1 MGLSARS
8 TTDWSITSVPR
19 EPTSAK
25 RATGP
30 VTATPKT
37 TSIPVLLHPGD
48 PATSMSRQHYTC
60 DTVGSI
66 SHSAVKL
73 RLLAQRNQLFEG
85 PDGRRGITSAALPVA
100 RHCQGTRTENMFASE
115 QCTGFGRVLSDRTP
129 ETAPTAV
136 VLEFRGAW

>member
-1 MGLSARS
+1 MPTSRWFSPASSRLVPTTVSVRVSMGLSARS

-48 PATSMSRQHYTC
+48 PQPAC
-60 DTVGSI
+60 PGSTTLAI
-66 SHSAVKL
+66 PLAVSVI
-73 RLLAQRNQLFEG
+73 R
-85 PDGRRGITSAALPVA
+85 PSS
-100 RHCQGTRTENMFASE
+100 FAY
-115 QCTGFGRVLSDRTP
+115 
-129 ETAPTAV
+129 
-136 VLEFRGAW
+136 